1 MSETD
6 WAEQAACRGANPEI
20 FFPSPGDAVEDAR
33 IAKAI
38 CARCPVIEACAEA
51 GRDELYGTW
60 GGMTH
65 LDRRR
70 RRRDRR
76 EQDNGEWFRLGH
88 LARGL
93 GVDAKLLHRWRISGR
108 IETQLIANVWHAKL
122 SEVADEVAIHR
133 KKSA

>member
-1 MSETD
+1 MTRVNNVP
-6 WAEQAACRGANPEI
+6 RGSWNQPHER
-20 FFPSPGDAVEDAR
+20 E
-33 IAKAI
+33 
-38 CARCPVIEACAEA
+38 
-51 GRDELYGTW
+51 
-60 GGMTH
+60 H